1 MSPGFER
8 MNPVDREGYGY
19 GEHQSLIERLL
30 GDLRTLGPSG
40 IERIADGFRRLEG
53 EGGHEGF
60 HRLERTAVHALEEA
74 GRGGAWDE
82 LQAQIH
88 HLTDGGGSLQ
98 SWRTEHGETGHLA
111 EAAVLGGAL
120 GLMALAEVPRETYLE
135 LVGPLAEA
143 IPWVRSITPEGRIE
157 ESPEPE

>member
-1 MSPGFER
+1 MAL
-8 MNPVDREGYGY
+8 VDREGYGY

-40 IERIADGFRRLEG
+40 IERIAGGFSRLESD
-53 EGGHEGF
+53 GGHDGY
-60 HRLERTAVHALEEA
+60 RALERQAIHALEQA

-98 SWRTEHGETGHLA
+98 SWQVEHGETGHLA

-120 GLMALAEVPRETYLE
+120 GLLAMPEISRDDYLS
-135 LVGPLAEA
+135 LAGPLGEA
-143 IPWVRSITPEGRIE
+143 LPWVREITSEGRVAE
-157 ESPEPE
+157 APDPE